1 MNVLFYCQIQKG
13 DFMTERESKQYS
25 VQLDTEIIKK
35 IDYYAKE
42 YNIPR
47 SKLMRNLIIIGLDDM
62 NILHKAGV
70 LKTIQFKD
78 KVVTTIK
85 NLIKGEKIYVGK
97 DGKLKIE
104 E

>member
-1 MNVLFYCQIQKG
+1 MN
-13 DFMTERESKQYS
+13 ERESKQYS
-25 VQLDTEIIKK
+25 VQLDQDIIEK
-35 IDYYAKE
+35 IDYYAKK
-42 YNIPR
+42 YDIPR
-47 SKLMRNLIIIGLDDM
+47 SKFMRNLIIIGLDDT
-62 NILHKAGV
+62 NILHKAGI

>member
-1 MNVLFYCQIQKG
+1 MN
-13 DFMTERESKQYS
+13 ERENKQYS
-25 VQLDTEIIKK
+25 VQLEPEIIEI
-35 IDYYAKE
+35 IDSYAKK
-42 YNIPR
+42 YDIPR

-62 NILHKAGV
+62 NILHKAGI

-78 KVVTTIK
+78 KVITTIK
-85 NLIKGEKIYVGK
+85 NLIKGEKIYIGK